1 MRRDLA
7 LLVDRDTP
15 SGEVLQVVQK
25 KAGAALLSAQ
35 FFDRYEGKGVPEGKV
50 SLAIRLLFQR
60 VDRTLT
66 DAEVAEATERVVQV
80 LAERF
85 GAELR

>member
-1 MRRDLA
+1 M
-7 LLVDRDTP
+7 
-15 SGEVLQVVQK
+15 
-25 KAGAALLSAQ
+25 
-35 FFDRYEGKGVPEGKV
+35 